1 MNDNPILKAP
11 VLYWRVTNPDGTIAQ
26 EGFTVTSLAKAT
38 SLTSPDAKSAKDK
51 EEREDGL
58 DK

>member
-1 MNDNPILKAP
+1 MKNELKAP
-11 VLYWRVTNPDGTIAQ
+11 VLYWKVTDPDGTIVQ
-26 EGFTVTSLAKAT
+26 EGFTTATSAKAIA
-38 SLTSPDAKSAKDK
+38 LTSPDAKPAKDK